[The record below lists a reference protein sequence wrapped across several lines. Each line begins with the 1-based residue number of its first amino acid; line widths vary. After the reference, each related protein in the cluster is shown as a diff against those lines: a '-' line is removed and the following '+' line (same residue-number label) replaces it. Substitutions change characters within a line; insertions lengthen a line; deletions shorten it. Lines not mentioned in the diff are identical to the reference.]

1 MGVRVR
7 VYVATSLGYEP
18 WDILLAPMCSP
29 DVHDL
34 VILNLE
40 PNTRFVQASTQLTVG
55 IAHEE
60 LPDSF
65 PFRRSWLKT
74 GAPCGYLAP
83 DLPDKMLARGLVF
96 VSAILRAGA
105 SASSIQWAIK
115 EQFSS
120 SDCTMNNLTLW
131 QAIM

>member
-1 MGVRVR
+1 MASFDVRTELGVRVR

-29 DVHDL
+29 EVHDL

-40 PNTRFVQASTQLTVG
+40 PNTRFAQASTQLTVG

-65 PFRRSWLKT
+65 PFRHALGSR
-74 GAPCGYLAP
+74 
-83 DLPDKMLARGLVF
+83 LVLL
-96 VSAILRAGA
+96 VVI
-105 SASSIQWAIK
+105 
-115 EQFSS
+115 
-120 SDCTMNNLTLW
+120 
-131 QAIM
+131 